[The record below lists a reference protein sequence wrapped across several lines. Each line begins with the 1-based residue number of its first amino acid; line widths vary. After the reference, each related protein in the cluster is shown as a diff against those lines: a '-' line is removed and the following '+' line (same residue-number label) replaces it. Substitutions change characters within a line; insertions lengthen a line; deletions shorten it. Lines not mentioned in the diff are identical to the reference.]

1 MRLSNLC
8 GNDKKE
14 PAKETEKNL
23 PVRQVE
29 NEKNVGV
36 WEGKGTR
43 YFKDGI
49 MVNCIRG
56 CR

>member
-14 PAKETEKNL
+14 PAKETEKDL

-49 MVNCIRG
+49 TVNCIRG